1 MGKINGVDISII
13 TKLNGKNLVDITNV
27 KGKSTELIPSWPR
40 RPPPGCSPTL
50 LRGPAR
56 EGIVC
61 ELEYI
66 TYDFNVSSEL
76 IFLEGYCGNTENY
89 APSGYYANESGF
101 IYLWDSTLPSLT
113 DVGMCL

>member
-50 LRGPAR
+50 LRGPAPSDR
-56 EGIVC
+56 IVC

-66 TYDFNVSSEL
+66 TYDFNISSEL
-76 IFLEGYCGNTENY
+76 IFLEGYCGNSN
-89 APSGYYANESGF
+89 
-101 IYLWDSTLPSLT
+101 LT
-113 DVGMCL
+113 SEFLVLKLFSNFQLFLFYHRELN